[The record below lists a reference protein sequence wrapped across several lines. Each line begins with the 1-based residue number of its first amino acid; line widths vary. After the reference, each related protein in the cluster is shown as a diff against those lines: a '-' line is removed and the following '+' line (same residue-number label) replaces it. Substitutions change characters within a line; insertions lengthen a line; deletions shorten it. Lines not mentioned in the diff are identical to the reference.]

1 VRKCEVGIELEGML
15 VERDRFGRF
24 AFRESVVGEA
34 EGAKRLQVR
43 GCDIFERPCRVGRR
57 RHRLSQPASQL
68 GAEQSARLAAYL
80 PNPKRYGRVRSGPYL
95 DKRTADIARYMADA
109 IVP

>member
-1 VRKCEVGIELEGML
+1 V
-15 VERDRFGRF
+15 
-24 AFRESVVGEA
+24 
-34 EGAKRLQVR
+34 
-43 GCDIFERPCRVGRR
+43 
-57 RHRLSQPASQL
+57 PAAQL